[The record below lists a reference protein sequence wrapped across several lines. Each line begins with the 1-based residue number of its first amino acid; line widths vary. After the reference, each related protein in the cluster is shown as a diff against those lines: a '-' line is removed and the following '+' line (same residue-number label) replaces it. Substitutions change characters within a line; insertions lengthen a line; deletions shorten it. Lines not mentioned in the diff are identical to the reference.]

1 MPRRICY
8 PDTIVAAQLLLPQ
21 GGKIS
26 KISAR
31 PRKELIAAVSER
43 YQAGTA
49 REKGCILDEFVALTG
64 YHRKHAIRILNG
76 GPAKAVRRR
85 AHRYVYDQ
93 AVTEALV
100 ALWEASD
107 RVCGKRL
114 KALLNLLVPA
124 LEHHGHVRLEARVR
138 DRLMTVSAATID
150 RRLAETWS
158 VTAVRRRR
166 RATRNTLRSQVPV
179 RTFADWQDPPPGFV
193 EVDLVVHCGGVMAGS
208 LSGRWRSLISPAAGR
223 TARRC

>member
-1 MPRRICY
+1 M
-8 PDTIVAAQLLLPQ
+8 L
-21 GGKIS
+21 S
-26 KISAR
+26 
-31 PRKELIAAVSER
+31 
-43 YQAGTA
+43 
-49 REKGCILDEFVALTG
+49 
-64 YHRKHAIRILNG
+64 RILNG

-124 LEHHGHVRLEARVR
+124 LERHGHVRLEARVR

-158 VTAVRRRR
+158 VTAVGGAAERRETPCAARSPCAPSPTGR
-166 RATRNTLRSQVPV
+166 IHHRASSRS
-179 RTFADWQDPPPGFV
+179 TWWCTA
-193 EVDLVVHCGGVMAGS
+193 AGS
-208 LSGRWRSLISPAAGR
+208 WPAACLDAG
-223 TARRC
+223 AH